1 MGGVVAKI
9 IRIVIDDIALKNDI
23 RCIFHPKMTVKAPDK
38 RIAGYTDS
46 LHIFHLDGRL
56 LIADVIPRDAKQP
69 DLQSILGMP
78 VEMYVGTTITSFRLD
93 IVPGNRPLP
102 DTAALPRIKKYT
114 SSEKI

>member
-9 IRIVIDDIALKNDI
+9 IHIVIDDVALKNNI
-23 RCIFHPKMTVKAPDK
+23 RRILHRKMTVKAPDK

-46 LHIFHLDGRL
+46 QHIFHLDGRL

-78 VEMYVGTTITSFRLD
+78 VEMQ
-93 IVPGNRPLP
+93 PGL
-102 DTAALPRIKKYT
+102 K
-114 SSEKI
+114 